1 MMTAKKKRFWGLI
14 LFFVPLCFGL
24 FFLMSALNSNIVY
37 FISPTQLI
45 EQNKLNQRLRL
56 GGLVKSNSISVI
68 GTIIKFDV
76 TDGNNSVSVK
86 YEGLLPDLFKEDQ
99 GVIVEGKFDSNSFNA
114 DNLLAKHDE
123 NYIPREIKNS
133 LKKQG
138 LWKGEYND

>member
-1 MMTAKKKRFWGLI
+1 MTPKKKRFLGLI

-45 EQNKLNQRLRL
+45 EQNKINQRLRL

-86 YEGLLPDLFKEDQ
+86 YEGLLPDLFKEGQ

>member
-1 MMTAKKKRFWGLI
+1 MTPKKKRFLGLI
-14 LFFVPLCFGL
+14 LFFVPSCFGL

-37 FISPTQLI
+37 FISPTELI
-45 EQNKLNQRLRL
+45 EQNKINQRLRL

-68 GTIIKFDV
+68 GTMIKFDV

-133 LKKQG
+133 LKKEG
-138 LWKGEYND
+138 LWKGECSG

>member
-1 MMTAKKKRFWGLI
+1 MTPKKKRFLGLI
-14 LFFVPLCFGL
+14 LFFVPMCFGL

-37 FISPTQLI
+37 FISPTELI
-45 EQNKLNQRLRL
+45 EQNKINQRLRL
-56 GGLVKSNSISVI
+56 GGLVKSNSINVI

-138 LWKGEYND
+138 LWKGEYSD

>member
-1 MMTAKKKRFWGLI
+1 MTPKKKRFLGLI
-14 LFFVPLCFGL
+14 LFFVPMCFGL

-37 FISPTQLI
+37 FISPTELI
-45 EQNKLNQRLRL
+45 EQNKINQRLRL
-56 GGLVKSNSISVI
+56 GGLVKSNSINVK

-76 TDGNNSVSVK
+76 TDGNNSVSVN
-86 YEGLLPDLFKEDQ
+86 YEGLLPDLFKEGQ

-138 LWKGEYND
+138 LWKGEYSD

>member
-1 MMTAKKKRFWGLI
+1 MTPKKKRFLGLI

-37 FISPTQLI
+37 FISPTELI
-45 EQNKLNQRLRL
+45 EQNKINQRLRL
-56 GGLVKSNSISVI
+56 GGLVKSNSINII

-138 LWKGEYND
+138 LWKGEYSD

>member
-1 MMTAKKKRFWGLI
+1 MTPKKKRFLGLI

-37 FISPTQLI
+37 FISPTELI
-45 EQNKLNQRLRL
+45 EQNKINQRLRL
-56 GGLVKSNSISVI
+56 GGLVKSNSINVI

-123 NYIPREIKNS
+123 NYIPREIENS

-138 LWKGEYND
+138 LWKGEYSD

>member
-1 MMTAKKKRFWGLI
+1 MTPKKKRFLGLI
-14 LFFVPLCFGL
+14 LFFVPMCFGL

-37 FISPTQLI
+37 FISPTELI
-45 EQNKLNQRLRL
+45 EQNKINQRLRL

-68 GTIIKFDV
+68 GTIINFDV

-123 NYIPREIKNS
+123 NYIPREIKKS

-138 LWKGEYND
+138 LWKGENSD

>member
-1 MMTAKKKRFWGLI
+1 MTPKKKRFLGLI
-14 LFFVPLCFGL
+14 LFFVPMCFGL
-24 FFLMSALNSNIVY
+24 FFLMSALNSNVVY
-37 FISPTQLI
+37 FISPTELI
-45 EQNKLNQRLRL
+45 EQNKINQRLRL

-68 GTIIKFDV
+68 GTIINFDV

-133 LKKQG
+133 LEKQG
-138 LWKGEYND
+138 LWKGEYSD

>member
-1 MMTAKKKRFWGLI
+1 MSPKKKRFLGLI

-37 FISPTQLI
+37 FISPTELI
-45 EQNKLNQRLRL
+45 EQNKINQRLRL
-56 GGLVKSNSISVI
+56 GGLVKSNSINII

-123 NYIPREIKNS
+123 NYIPREIKKS

-138 LWKGEYND
+138 LWKGENSD

>member
-1 MMTAKKKRFWGLI
+1 MTPKKKRFLGLI

-24 FFLMSALNSNIVY
+24 FFLMSALKSNIVY
-37 FISPTQLI
+37 FISPTELI
-45 EQNKLNQRLRL
+45 EQNKINQRLRL
-56 GGLVKSNSISVI
+56 GGLVKSNSISLI

-86 YEGLLPDLFKEDQ
+86 YEGLLPDLFKEGQ

>member
-1 MMTAKKKRFWGLI
+1 MTPKKKRFLGLI

-37 FISPTQLI
+37 FISPTELI
-45 EQNKLNQRLRL
+45 EQNKINQRLRL
-56 GGLVKSNSISVI
+56 GGLVKSNSINVK

-123 NYIPREIKNS
+123 NYIPREIKKS

-138 LWKGEYND
+138 LWKGENSD

>member
-1 MMTAKKKRFWGLI
+1 MSPKKKRFLGLI
-14 LFFVPLCFGL
+14 LFFVPFCFGL

-37 FISPTQLI
+37 FISPTELI
-45 EQNKLNQRLRL
+45 EQNKINQRLRL

-86 YEGLLPDLFKEDQ
+86 YEGLLPDLFKEGQ

-133 LKKQG
+133 LEKQG
-138 LWKGEYND
+138 LWKGEYSD

>member
-1 MMTAKKKRFWGLI
+1 MNPKKKRFLGLI

-86 YEGLLPDLFKEDQ
+86 YKGLLPDLFKEGQ

>member
-1 MMTAKKKRFWGLI
+1 MTPKKKRFLGLI

-45 EQNKLNQRLRL
+45 EQNKINQRLRL

-86 YEGLLPDLFKEDQ
+86 YEGLLPDLFKEGQ

-133 LKKQG
+133 LEKQG
-138 LWKGEYND
+138 LWKGEYSD

>member
-1 MMTAKKKRFWGLI
+1 MNPKKKRFLGLI

-37 FISPTQLI
+37 FISPTELI
-45 EQNKLNQRLRL
+45 EQNKINQRLRL

-86 YEGLLPDLFKEDQ
+86 YEGLLPDLFKEGQ

-133 LKKQG
+133 LEKQG
-138 LWKGEYND
+138 LWKGEYSD

>member
-1 MMTAKKKRFWGLI
+1 MTPKKKRFLGLI

-45 EQNKLNQRLRL
+45 EQNKINQRLRL

-76 TDGNNSVSVK
+76 TDGNNSISVK
-86 YEGLLPDLFKEDQ
+86 YEGLLPDLFKEGQ

>member
-1 MMTAKKKRFWGLI
+1 MTPKKRRFLGLF

-37 FISPTQLI
+37 FISPTELI
-45 EQNKLNQRLRL
+45 EQNKINQRLRL
-56 GGLVKSNSISVI
+56 GGLVKSNSINVT
-68 GTIIKFDV
+68 GTIIIFDV

-133 LKKQG
+133 LEKQG
-138 LWKGEYND
+138 LWKGEYSD

>member
-1 MMTAKKKRFWGLI
+1 MTPKKKRFLGLI
-14 LFFVPLCFGL
+14 LFFVPMCFGL

-37 FISPTQLI
+37 FISPTELI
-45 EQNKLNQRLRL
+45 EQNKINQRLRL

-68 GTIIKFDV
+68 GTIINFDV

-133 LKKQG
+133 LEKQG
-138 LWKGEYND
+138 LWKGEYSD

>member
-1 MMTAKKKRFWGLI
+1 MTPKKKRFLGLI

-37 FISPTQLI
+37 FISPTELI
-45 EQNKLNQRLRL
+45 EQNKINQRLRL

-86 YEGLLPDLFKEDQ
+86 YEGLLPDLFKEGQ

-138 LWKGEYND
+138 LWKGEYSD

>member
-1 MMTAKKKRFWGLI
+1 MTPKKKRFLGLFF
-14 LFFVPLCFGL
+14 FFVPLCFGL

-37 FISPTQLI
+37 FISPTELI
-45 EQNKLNQRLRL
+45 EQNKINQRLRL

-138 LWKGEYND
+138 LWKGEYSD

>member
-1 MMTAKKKRFWGLI
+1 MTPKKKRFLGLI

-37 FISPTQLI
+37 FISPTELI
-45 EQNKLNQRLRL
+45 EQNKINQRLRL

-138 LWKGEYND
+138 LWKGEYGD

>member
-1 MMTAKKKRFWGLI
+1 MSPKKKRFLGLI

-37 FISPTQLI
+37 FISPTELI
-45 EQNKLNQRLRL
+45 EQNKINQRLRL
-56 GGLVKSNSISVI
+56 GGLVKSNSISVT
-68 GTIIKFDV
+68 GKIIIFDV

-123 NYIPREIKNS
+123 NYIPREIKKS

-138 LWKGEYND
+138 LWKGENSD

>member
-1 MMTAKKKRFWGLI
+1 MTPKKKRFLGLI

-37 FISPTQLI
+37 FISPTELI
-45 EQNKLNQRLRL
+45 EQNKINQRLRL
-56 GGLVKSNSISVI
+56 GGLVKSNSINVT
-68 GTIIKFDV
+68 GKIIIFDV

-123 NYIPREIKNS
+123 NYIPREIKKS

-138 LWKGEYND
+138 LWKGENSD

>member
-1 MMTAKKKRFWGLI
+1 MTPKKKRFLGLI

-37 FISPTQLI
+37 FISPTELI
-45 EQNKLNQRLRL
+45 EQNKINQRLRL
-56 GGLVKSNSISVI
+56 GGLVKSNSISII

-76 TDGNNSVSVK
+76 TDGNNSVSVN
-86 YEGLLPDLFKEDQ
+86 YEGLLPDLFKEGQ

-123 NYIPREIKNS
+123 NYIPPEMDFLKN
-133 LKKQG
+133 KKSD
-138 LWKGEYND
+138 L

>member
-1 MMTAKKKRFWGLI
+1 MTPKKKRFLGLI

-37 FISPTQLI
+37 FISPTELI
-45 EQNKLNQRLRL
+45 EQNKINQRLRL
-56 GGLVKSNSISVI
+56 GGLVKSNSINVI

-99 GVIVEGKFDSNSFNA
+99 GVIVEGKYDSNSFNA

-138 LWKGEYND
+138 LWKGEDND

>member
-1 MMTAKKKRFWGLI
+1 MTPKKKRFLGLI
-14 LFFVPLCFGL
+14 LFFVPMCFGL

-37 FISPTQLI
+37 FISPTELI
-45 EQNKLNQRLRL
+45 EQNKINQRLRL
-56 GGLVKSNSISVI
+56 GGLVKSNSINVK

-133 LKKQG
+133 LEKQG
-138 LWKGEYND
+138 LWKGEYSD

>member
-1 MMTAKKKRFWGLI
+1 MSPKKKRFLGLI

-37 FISPTQLI
+37 FISPTELI
-45 EQNKLNQRLRL
+45 EQNKINQRLRL
-56 GGLVKSNSISVI
+56 GGLVKSNSINVI

-123 NYIPREIKNS
+123 NYIPREIKKS

-138 LWKGEYND
+138 LWKGENSD

>member
-1 MMTAKKKRFWGLI
+1 MTPKKKRFLGLI
-14 LFFVPLCFGL
+14 LFFVPMCFGL

-37 FISPTQLI
+37 FISPTELI
-45 EQNKLNQRLRL
+45 EQNKINQRLRL

-68 GTIIKFDV
+68 GTVINFDV

-138 LWKGEYND
+138 LWKGEYSD

>member
-1 MMTAKKKRFWGLI
+1 MTPKKKRFLGLI

-37 FISPTQLI
+37 FISPTELI
-45 EQNKLNQRLRL
+45 EQNKINQRLRL
-56 GGLVKSNSISVI
+56 GGLVKSNSISVK

-76 TDGNNSVSVK
+76 TDGNNSVSVN
-86 YEGLLPDLFKEDQ
+86 YEGLLPDLFKEGQ
-99 GVIVEGKFDSNSFNA
+99 GVIVEGRFDSNSFNA

>member
-1 MMTAKKKRFWGLI
+1 MTPKKKRFLGLI

-37 FISPTQLI
+37 FISPTELI
-45 EQNKLNQRLRL
+45 EQNKINQRLRL
-56 GGLVKSNSISVI
+56 GGLVKSNSINVI

-138 LWKGEYND
+138 LWKGEYSD

>member
-1 MMTAKKKRFWGLI
+1 MTPKKKRFLGLI
-14 LFFVPLCFGL
+14 LFFVPMCFGL

-37 FISPTQLI
+37 FISPTELI
-45 EQNKLNQRLRL
+45 EQNKINQRLRL
-56 GGLVKSNSISVI
+56 GGLVKSNSINVK

>member
-1 MMTAKKKRFWGLI
+1 MSPKKKRFLGLI

-37 FISPTQLI
+37 FISPTELI
-45 EQNKLNQRLRL
+45 EQNKINQRLRL
-56 GGLVKSNSISVI
+56 GGLVKSNSINVT
-68 GTIIKFDV
+68 GKIIIFDV

-138 LWKGEYND
+138 LWKGEYSD

>member
-1 MMTAKKKRFWGLI
+1 MTPKNKRFLGLI

-24 FFLMSALNSNIVY
+24 FFLVSALNSNIVY
-37 FISPTQLI
+37 FISPTELI
-45 EQNKLNQRLRL
+45 EQNKINQRLRL
-56 GGLVKSNSISVI
+56 GGLVKSNSINVT
-68 GTIIKFDV
+68 GTIIIFDV

-86 YEGLLPDLFKEDQ
+86 YEGLLPDLFKEEQ

>member
-1 MMTAKKKRFWGLI
+1 MTPKKKRFLGLI

-37 FISPTQLI
+37 FISPTELI
-45 EQNKLNQRLRL
+45 EQNKINQRLRL

-86 YEGLLPDLFKEDQ
+86 YEGLLPDLFKEGQ

>member
-1 MMTAKKKRFWGLI
+1 MTPKKKRFLGLI

-37 FISPTQLI
+37 FISPTELI
-45 EQNKLNQRLRL
+45 DQNKINQRLRL
-56 GGLVKSNSISVI
+56 GGLVKANSISVI

-76 TDGNNSVSVK
+76 TDGNNSISVR

-99 GVIVEGKFDSNSFNA
+99 GVIVEGKFDSNYFNA

-133 LKKQG
+133 LKGQG
-138 LWKGEYND
+138 LWKGETYD

>member
-1 MMTAKKKRFWGLI
+1 MIPKKKRFLGLI

-45 EQNKLNQRLRL
+45 EQNKINQRLRL
-56 GGLVKSNSISVI
+56 GGLVKSNSISLI

-138 LWKGEYND
+138 LWKGVSSD

>member
-1 MMTAKKKRFWGLI
+1 MTPKKKRFLGLI

-37 FISPTQLI
+37 FISPTELI
-45 EQNKLNQRLRL
+45 EQNKINQRLRL
-56 GGLVKSNSISVI
+56 GGLVKSNSINVK

-123 NYIPREIKNS
+123 NYIPREIKNG

-138 LWKGEYND
+138 LWKGEYSD

>member
-1 MMTAKKKRFWGLI
+1 MTPKKKRFLGFI

-24 FFLMSALNSNIVY
+24 LFLMSALNSNIVY
-37 FISPTQLI
+37 FISPTELI
-45 EQNKLNQRLRL
+45 EQNKINQRLRL

-68 GTIIKFDV
+68 GTVINFDV

-133 LKKQG
+133 LEKQG
-138 LWKGEYND
+138 LWKGEYSD

>member
-1 MMTAKKKRFWGLI
+1 MTPKKKRFLGLI

-37 FISPTQLI
+37 FISPTELI
-45 EQNKLNQRLRL
+45 EQNKINQRLRL

-68 GTIIKFDV
+68 GTIINFDV

-123 NYIPREIKNS
+123 NYIPREIKKS

-138 LWKGEYND
+138 LWKGENSD